1 MSVQRTYNHKA
12 LVEEMELFFENSP
25 FQEIWEYTK
34 RMVEAHHENCGEAW
48 LQFDNTLTGEE
59 ISIPLQGI
67 VLNLIE
73 QLDEHHSIRLHRAI
87 TIGRARARG
96 LSRNDAIQAHLQALE
111 EVSPPNLRLLDGG
124 KK

>member
-1 MSVQRTYNHKA
+1 MSVQRIYNHKA
-12 LVEEMELFFENSP
+12 LIEEMELFFEESP

-34 RMVEAHHENCGEAW
+34 RMVEAHHEDLCEAW
-48 LQFDNTLTGEE
+48 LQFDKTLTGED

-96 LSRNDAIQAHLQALE
+96 LSRDDAITAHLQALE
-111 EVSPPNLRLLDGG
+111 EVSPPVLRLINGG

>member
-34 RMVEAHHENCGEAW
+34 RMVVAHHENCGEAW

>member
-1 MSVQRTYNHKA
+1 MSVQRTYNHEA
-12 LVEEMELFFENSP
+12 LIEEMELFFEESP

-34 RMVEAHHENCGEAW
+34 RMVEAHHENLCEAW
-48 LQFDNTLTGEE
+48 LQFDKTLTGED

-96 LSRNDAIQAHLQALE
+96 LSRDDAITAHLQALE
-111 EVSPPNLRLLDGG
+111 EVSPPVLRLINGG